1 MNAVSGGIMKAD
13 KETLDMI
20 KTLMDDYK
28 DNRRV
33 NNMQVF
39 EQPDTVVVRDILK
52 KLIHIILPGYFRDRT
67 YRFFN
72 MESHLN
78 VLYEDVVYN
87 LSKQISIALRQKE
100 ENKCKTEEEVDED
113 ARKIVLEFL
122 KRIPVIREY
131 TETDIEAGYLGDPAA
146 YNYDEIVLSYPGF
159 RAILINRI
167 AHELYLLGVPLVPR
181 IMTEYAHSRTGIDIH
196 PGVTLGKYFFI
207 DHGTGIVIGETAI
220 IGEHVKVYQGVT
232 IGALSTRNVEALKGK
247 KRHPTIED
255 NVTIYS
261 GASILGGETVIG
273 EGATIGSNAFITK
286 SVAPGAKVSIK
297 NQELSIKDGKK
308 EVFESSAELYDD
320 SWFYII

>member
-1 MNAVSGGIMKAD
+1 MKTD
-13 KETLDMI
+13 KETLEI
-20 KTLMDDYK
+20 INNLLNDYK
-28 DNRRV
+28 DDRRV
-33 NNMQVF
+33 NKMQIF
-39 EQPDTVVVRDILK
+39 QQPDTVVVRDILK
-52 KLIHIILPGYFRDRT
+52 KMIHIILPGYFRDRT
-67 YRFFN
+67 YRFIN
-72 MESHLN
+72 MESQLN

-87 LSKQISIALRQKE
+87 MTKQITIALRHKNGYE
-100 ENKCKTEEEVDED
+100 EKTYEEIEDEAID
-113 ARKIVLEFL
+113 IINTFL
-122 KRIPVIREY
+122 NRIPVIREY
-131 TETDIEAGYLGDPAA
+131 VETDIEAGYLGDPAA

-167 AHELYLLGVPLVPR
+167 AHELYKLNVPLIPR

-207 DHGTGIVIGETAI
+207 DHGTGIVIGETAV

-261 GASILGGETVIG
+261 GASILGGDTIIG

-286 SVAPGAKVSIK
+286 SVEAGAKVSIK
-297 NQELSIKDGKK
+297 NQELAIKSG
-308 EVFESSAELYDD
+308 ETAVFESKAELYDD
-320 SWFYII
+320 SWYYII